1 MKIDAGDSIIV
12 NGFIR
17 DISFTPTNDNVSISF
32 TDSDIVFEFRN
43 GKRKRADMIRKM
55 RLHKGEKIM
64 AIGAKSKASPLCVF
78 GWDVKRKGIVK
89 NKNYLMVQGKVIQN
103 DGFTVQ
109 IDNGKKSIRI
119 ECPMPIANKSATLSC
134 IKVNERLIAFDVA

>member
-109 IDNGKKSIRI
+109 SDNRI
-119 ECPMPIANKSATLSC
+119 N
-134 IKVNERLIAFDVA
+134 